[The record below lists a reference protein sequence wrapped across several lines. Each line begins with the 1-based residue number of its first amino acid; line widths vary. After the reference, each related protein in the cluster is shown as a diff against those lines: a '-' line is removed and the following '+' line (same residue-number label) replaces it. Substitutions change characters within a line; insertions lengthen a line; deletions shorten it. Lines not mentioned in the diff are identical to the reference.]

1 MKYLLSLDFSVVWQ
15 FAGQIA
21 LGLAMT
27 LFLWLSSGMSGL
39 VLGTLLAI
47 TGRSS
52 NRLVRLL
59 VDGYIE
65 IWRNTPLLV
74 QLFWV
79 HFALPSLTGVTTTAL
94 QSGLLA
100 LTGNVTAYFA
110 EIIRAGIQSVDRGQW
125 DAARALGLHRYALW
139 RTVILPQ
146 VIRIVLPPLTSL
158 YISLL
163 KATAILSVL
172 SISELMRVIT
182 SLSNN
187 TFRPV
192 ELLTS
197 AAVLYSAAGL
207 AVARLGT
214 LLEKRMSVSGVR
226 Q

>member
-1 MKYLLSLDFSVVWQ
+1 
-15 FAGQIA
+15 
-21 LGLAMT
+21 
-27 LFLWLSSGMSGL
+27 MSGL
-39 VLGTLLAI
+39 ILGTLLAI
-47 TGRSS
+47 MGRSA

-59 VDGYIE
+59 ADGYIE

-79 HFALPSLTGVTTTAL
+79 HFALPSFTGVTTTAL

-125 DAARALGLHRYALW
+125 DAAYALGLHRYALW

-146 VIRIVLPPLTSL
+146 VVKIVLPPLTSL

-172 SISELMRVIT
+172 SISELMRVVT

-192 ELLTS
+192 ELLTF
-197 AAVLYSAAGL
+197 AAVLYSITGL
-207 AVARLGT
+207 CVARLGSH
-214 LLEKRMSVSGVR
+214 LEKRMAVSGVR

>member
-1 MKYLLSLDFSVVWQ
+1 MRYLLSLHFSVVWQ
-15 FAGQIA
+15 FAAQIG

-27 LFLWLSSGMSGL
+27 LFLWLSSGISGL

-47 TGRSS
+47 MGRSA

-59 VDGYIE
+59 VDAYIE

-79 HFALPSLTGVTTTAL
+79 YFALPSLTGVTTTAL

-125 DAARALGLHRYALW
+125 DAANALGLHRYALW
-139 RTVILPQ
+139 RTVIVPQ

-172 SISELMRVIT
+172 SISELMRVVT

-192 ELLTS
+192 ELLTF
-197 AAVLYSAAGL
+197 AAVLYSVAGL
-207 AVARLGT
+207 VVAGLGAF
-214 LLEKRMSVSGVR
+214 LEKRMSVSGVR